1 MALVR
6 LAVLSGHHTR
16 VDLVRS
22 NIPADENW
30 SLACIISGVMS
41 IPTMAGEEGELI
53 RKILGGRRDLFGD
66 LIAPHLKPL
75 LHTLKATIGGNAE
88 IEDILQQTVLK
99 AFTHLEQ
106 FRFEASFRTWLI
118 RIALNEARQSQRK
131 WASSRLLAVDPTTLT
146 LLPVKDERLSPWV
159 EYQRTEA
166 RVQLRAALTL
176 LPEKYRIIMLL
187 RDLHGF
193 TISEVARQLGLTIA
207 AVKTRHLRA
216 RRKMAKFLSR
226 PKPIAAAEFR

>member
-1 MALVR
+1 
-6 LAVLSGHHTR
+6 
-16 VDLVRS
+16 
-22 NIPADENW
+22 
-30 SLACIISGVMS
+30 
-41 IPTMAGEEGELI
+41 
-53 RKILGGRRDLFGD
+53 LF
-66 LIAPHLKPL
+66 APHLKPL
-75 LHTLKATIGGNAE
+75 IHTLRATIGANVE
-88 IEDILQQTVLK
+88 IEDILQQTALK
-99 AFTHLEQ
+99 ALTHLDQ
-106 FRFEASFRTWLI
+106 FRFEASFRTWLV

-166 RVQLRAALTL
+166 RVRLRAALTL